1 MKAEY
6 EQLKV
11 QQERATENS
20 SFNFNK
26 KRGINSEIQEY
37 QRQKTQAQ
45 QFEKLQAEK
54 VIAVYLSFARFYSI
68 IKLNSIIFRHKF

>member
-1 MKAEY
+1 MKVEY

-37 QRQKTQAQ
+37 QRQKAQAQ

-54 VIAVYLSFARFYSI
+54 VIAVYL
-68 IKLNSIIFRHKF
+68 